1 MYSAWHTIRQKKGE
15 KKEMRQNPDSKSN
28 KIKKMSVEIDKNENK
43 YTIENIKKSKAEFGK
58 EQ

>member
-1 MYSAWHTIRQKKGE
+1 
-15 KKEMRQNPDSKSN
+15 MRQNPDSKSN